1 MCKLKR
7 ALYGL
12 KQSPRVWQQR
22 ATEALLS
29 AGYTQCKNDPT
40 IFFKCEGKNRII
52 LLIYVDDI
60 LAGSTASP
68 VGSRLLQGFI
78 DLFTKTFKVKDLG
91 DAKKFLGLHVQQDLA
106 SGTVRLDQSHYALE
120 VVKEY
125 LGDNRISHRPQ
136 PMSPDFRVL
145 ESDSP
150 STDEEKKET
159 SQFPYRQ
166 LLGSLMY
173 LMVGTRFDIAYA
185 VSQLARVMS
194 NPGVR
199 HWHALKYL
207 LRYVAR
213 TTDFGIIYT
222 KDTKNFLVCHADA
235 SWGGSE
241 HKRRSV
247 TGYDTTAAGGA
258 IGWKSGLQ
266 SLTAMS
272 SLEAELIA
280 AWMPTGSSTSWMNWV
295 TRWIPLFRFTK
306 TTKPVSGRP

>member
-1 MCKLKR
+1 MQER
-7 ALYGL
+7 
-12 KQSPRVWQQR
+12 SDH
-22 ATEALLS
+22 LLQVRRQEQDHS
-29 AGYTQCKNDPT
+29 AHLRGRHTGRSHCFT
-40 IFFKCEGKNRII
+40 
-52 LLIYVDDI
+52 
-60 LAGSTASP
+60 
-68 VGSRLLQGFI
+68 SRLSPPSRLHC
-78 DLFTKTFKVKDLG
+78 LFTKTFKVKDLG

-207 LRYVAR
+207 LRY
-213 TTDFGIIYT
+213 
-222 KDTKNFLVCHADA
+222 
-235 SWGGSE
+235 
-241 HKRRSV
+241 
-247 TGYDTTAAGGA
+247 
-258 IGWKSGLQ
+258 
-266 SLTAMS
+266 
-272 SLEAELIA
+272 
-280 AWMPTGSSTSWMNWV
+280 
-295 TRWIPLFRFTK
+295 
-306 TTKPVSGRP
+306 